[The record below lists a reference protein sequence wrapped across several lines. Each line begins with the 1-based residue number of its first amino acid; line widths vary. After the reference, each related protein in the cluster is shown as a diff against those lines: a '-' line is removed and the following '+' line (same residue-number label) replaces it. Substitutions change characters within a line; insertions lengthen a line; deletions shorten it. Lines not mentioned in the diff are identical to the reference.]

1 MENTILII
9 ILLCVCL
16 YLFKKKNEGFE
27 NASNIKS
34 DSNIKNELVDNI
46 DNTKNKIKRDYKV
59 FNDEA
64 TIMATDQYNKFIV
77 LSITTLIL
85 LIGTIIYAKI

>member
-1 MENTILII
+1 MENNILLL

-16 YLFKKKNEGFE
+16 YLFKKTRESFE
-27 NASNIKS
+27 NVSNIES
-34 DSNIKNELVDNI
+34 ASNIKNELVDNI
-46 DNTKNKIKRDYKV
+46 DNTKNKMKRDYKV

>member
-1 MENTILII
+1 MKLLII
-9 ILLCVCL
+9 ILLGVCL
-16 YLFKKKNEGFE
+16 YLFKKTKEGFE
-27 NASNIKS
+27 NATKIENA
-34 DSNIKNELVDNI
+34 SNIKNELVNNMDE
-46 DNTKNKIKRDYKV
+46 TKNKIKRDYKV

-64 TIMATDQYNKFIV
+64 TIMANDQYNKFIV